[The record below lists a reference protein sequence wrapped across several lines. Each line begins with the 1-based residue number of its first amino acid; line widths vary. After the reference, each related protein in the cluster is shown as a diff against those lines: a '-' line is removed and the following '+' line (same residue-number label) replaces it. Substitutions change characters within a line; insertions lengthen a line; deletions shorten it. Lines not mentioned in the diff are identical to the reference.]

1 VSDFELTISICS
13 WNTSGDLRAC
23 LESLQSV
30 RDEALFEVI
39 VVDNAS
45 TDGSPDMVD
54 REFPWV
60 RLLRQSRNLGFSAGH
75 NLAMRHRQGKHVFL
89 LNSDTIVHSGA
100 IRTLL
105 NQVALRADA
114 GILGPKILNPDGTL
128 QLSCRRFPSPIAA
141 LFRNTILGRL
151 FPRNRYAREY
161 LMQDYDHAAPQ
172 AVDWLS
178 GAALLATE
186 PFIETVGG
194 LDEAYFMYCEE
205 MDWCWRAHAAGFS
218 VWYIPQATVTHAI
231 GRSTDQMV
239 NRMIWQHRSSMLLFF
254 RKHMLARYPA
264 AVRLPLYWLA
274 VIGLSA
280 RAAAFI
286 MKNWYDATLRWMR
299 RR

>member
-1 VSDFELTISICS
+1 MSDFELTISICS
-13 WNTSGDLRAC
+13 WNTASDLRAC

-30 RDEALFEVI
+30 RTEAPFEVI

-75 NLAMRHRQGKHVFL
+75 NLAMRHRLGKHVFL
-89 LNSDTIVHSGA
+89 LNSDTTVHPGA

-128 QLSCRRFPSPIAA
+128 QLSCRRFPSLIAP

-151 FPRNRYAREY
+151 FPRNRYVREY
-161 LMQDYDHAAPQ
+161 LMQDYDHSSPQ
-172 AVDWLS
+172 EVDWLS

-186 PFIETVGG
+186 PFIERVGG
-194 LDEAYFMYCEE
+194 LDESYFMYCEE

-239 NRMIWQHRSSMLLFF
+239 NRMIWQHRTSMLLFF
-254 RKHMLARYPA
+254 RKHMLSRYPA
-264 AVRLPLYWLA
+264 GLRRLLYWLA
-274 VIGLSA
+274 VVGLSA
-280 RAAAFI
+280 RALAYI
-286 MKNWYDATLRWMR
+286 LKNWFDASLRWLKR
-299 RR
+299 R